1 MSLFG
6 KFGIANTIGK
16 HEWDTNSPR
25 LLMTRIC
32 ILLRNKWGYRP
43 WETSSY
49 RELACYNA
57 PEEIPQGGHK
67 EEMPRN
73 VTLDDDVFAALQKK
87 AVPLDDNINDVL
99 RRELGL
105 STARSEPFVRIQQTV
120 ERREMKTRYRY
131 SEGDDLVALYIYKY
145 GDGDLPQSTDTLGNS
160 LGMGSNSMRM
170 RISNF
175 RAIDTN
181 GKEGLRNWARQSESI
196 YRQHEDRPRDQLR
209 EKVIRYLSGR
219 RA

>member
-1 MSLFG
+1 
-6 KFGIANTIGK
+6 
-16 HEWDTNSPR
+16 
-25 LLMTRIC
+25 
-32 ILLRNKWGYRP
+32 
-43 WETSSY
+43 
-49 RELACYNA
+49 
-57 PEEIPQGGHK
+57 
-67 EEMPRN
+67 
-73 VTLDDDVFAALQKK
+73 
-87 AVPLDDNINDVL
+87 
-99 RRELGL
+99 
-105 STARSEPFVRIQQTV
+105 
-120 ERREMKTRYRY
+120 MKTRYRY

>member
-1 MSLFG
+1 
-6 KFGIANTIGK
+6 
-16 HEWDTNSPR
+16 
-25 LLMTRIC
+25 
-32 ILLRNKWGYRP
+32 
-43 WETSSY
+43 
-49 RELACYNA
+49 
-57 PEEIPQGGHK
+57 
-67 EEMPRN
+67 MPRN

-87 AVPLDDNINDVL
+87 AVPLEDNINDVL
-99 RRELGL
+99 RRELRL
-105 STARSEPFVRIQQTV
+105 STAHSKPAVRIQPPV

-181 GKEGLRNWARQSESI
+181 GKEGLRNWAQQSESV
-196 YRQHEDRPRDQLR
+196 YRQHEDRPHDELR
-209 EKVIRYLSGR
+209 ERVIRYLSGR